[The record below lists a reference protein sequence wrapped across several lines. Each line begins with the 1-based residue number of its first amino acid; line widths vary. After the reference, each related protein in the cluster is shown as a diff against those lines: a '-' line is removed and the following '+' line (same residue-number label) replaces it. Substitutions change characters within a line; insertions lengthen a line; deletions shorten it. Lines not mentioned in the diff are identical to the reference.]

1 MFLKKAITEPHHDEI
16 QEAIEERR
24 ELFEESE
31 LQESG
36 ELDLDL
42 ERVLTKAV
50 ALGLTTDKA
59 VKHMHKN
66 INSGKFEPEYYLNMW
81 RKRID
86 KDSSTPI
93 SIDEDESI
101 ISADEELDLTPSLSR
116 KELSKLKKDDLV
128 ALAKEGAMLTSGT
141 KATIIERLLQDE
153 GEEEVIEKSTQVT
166 PLSTK
171 TQLSKLKKDELIA
184 LAKERGM
191 LTSGTKATLIERLLP
206 GTTRTLGGEEE

>member
-1 MFLKKAITEPHHDEI
+1 
-16 QEAIEERR
+16 
-24 ELFEESE
+24 
-31 LQESG
+31 
-36 ELDLDL
+36 
-42 ERVLTKAV
+42 
-50 ALGLTTDKA
+50 
-59 VKHMHKN
+59 
-66 INSGKFEPEYYLNMW
+66 
-81 RKRID
+81 
-86 KDSSTPI
+86 
-93 SIDEDESI
+93 
-101 ISADEELDLTPSLSR
+101 
-116 KELSKLKKDDLV
+116 LKKDDLV